1 MKLSNQT
8 YLPHTGFPAG
18 FFETLLL
25 SLLRHMVSLRRGE
38 NAFWQIE
45 ALELQWAYL
54 NIAAQGKEVPE
65 ESHRVTLPAEWEE
78 VLFFDKSSDR
88 DMTRPWLVSQAIAM
102 GYAWCYRDPV
112 KGARMLA
119 FASLL
124 ALGPQVSTN
133 ELSEIRSYPSGLEHV
148 SYLLCNQEP
157 YLRTLRLCGD
167 LLSGIPAESL
177 RPQLLDEYL
186 DKFGAFESD
195 VDQNDLQSQLYLLS
209 LGTDNLPQQLFH
221 LFLHALYVSMD
232 ETERSLDE
240 IWPDAYGLVLRRLLD
255 ASGGLPTKPSKVVAK
270 SSSARRGTK

>member
-1 MKLSNQT
+1 
-8 YLPHTGFPAG
+8 
-18 FFETLLL
+18 
-25 SLLRHMVSLRRGE
+25 
-38 NAFWQIE
+38 
-45 ALELQWAYL
+45 
-54 NIAAQGKEVPE
+54 
-65 ESHRVTLPAEWEE
+65 
-78 VLFFDKSSDR
+78 
-88 DMTRPWLVSQAIAM
+88 
-102 GYAWCYRDPV
+102 
-112 KGARMLA
+112 MLA

-186 DKFGAFESD
+186 DKFGALESD

-221 LFLHALYVSMD
+221 LFLHALYASTD

-255 ASGGLPTKPSKVVAK
+255 ASGGLPSGTSKVVAK

>member
-78 VLFFDKSSDR
+78 VLIFDKSSDR

-186 DKFGAFESD
+186 DKFGAIEPD
-195 VDQNDLQSQLYLLS
+195 LDQNDLQSQLYLLS

-240 IWPDAYGLVLRRLLD
+240 IWPDAYGLVLRRLLEV
-255 ASGGLPTKPSKVVAK
+255 SGGLPSELSKIKAK
-270 SSSARRGTK
+270 SAPKRSSKH